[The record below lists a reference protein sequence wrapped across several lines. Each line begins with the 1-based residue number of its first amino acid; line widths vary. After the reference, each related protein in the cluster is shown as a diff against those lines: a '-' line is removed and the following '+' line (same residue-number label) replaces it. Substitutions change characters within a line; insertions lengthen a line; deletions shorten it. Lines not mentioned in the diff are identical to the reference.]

1 MPTFSASP
9 VTEAV
14 WYVYLLE
21 CATGRIYTGVS
32 PRPGERMT
40 THRKG
45 RGALFTR
52 INQPQQLLAAKPFP
66 GKRQALQVEA
76 QIKRMPAA
84 GKRQLAHIWL
94 EQHPIDQFTQ
104 EALALE

>member
-1 MPTFSASP
+1 M
-9 VTEAV
+9 TEAV

-32 PRPGERMT
+32 PRPKDRIEA
-40 THRKG
+40 HREG

-52 INQPQQLLAAKPFP
+52 INQPQRLLAVKPFP

-84 GKRQLAHIWL
+84 GKRHLAQLWSG
-94 EQHPIDQFTQ
+94 ERVV
-104 EALALE
+104 LALPKAGVS

>member
-1 MPTFSASP
+1 MA
-9 VTEAV
+9 EAI

-32 PRPGERMT
+32 PRPAVRIA

-52 INQPQQLLAAKPFP
+52 INQPQRLLAVKPFQ

-76 QIKRMPAA
+76 QIKRMPAS
-84 GKRQLAHIWL
+84 GKRHLAKLWSGERVAVDL
-94 EQHPIDQFTQ
+94 PRAD
-104 EALALE
+104 AS

>member
-1 MPTFSASP
+1 MA
-9 VTEAV
+9 EAI

-32 PRPGERMT
+32 PRPAVRLT

-52 INQPQQLLAAKPFP
+52 INEPQRLLAAKPFP

-84 GKRQLAHIWL
+84 GKRQLAQIWL
-94 EQHPIDQFTQ
+94 EQHPVDQFTQ